1 MADERDDDIS
11 RRYRELGAEQPP
23 PELDRAI
30 LSAAR
35 EAVERPRVPLVPPGG
50 RQRWYYSL
58 AAAAV
63 AIFAVAITVHFEREQ
78 PDLEST
84 APPAAPPPI
93 SQPSERKD
101 EALPVQK
108 PKLRAERPPVFAPE
122 PGARAPAEQRAP
134 SVPAAPPSAEEAPAN
149 AAAADAVTS
158 GAPASS
164 AETRAAEQNAAS
176 QYQRA
181 PAPAANRAL
190 ARAAAETPQQW
201 LERIAELRA
210 QGRQQ
215 DADRELAE
223 FKRRYPDYQIPA
235 AMRAKVERP

>member
-78 PDLEST
+78 PDGES
-84 APPAAPPPI
+84 AAPASAPLHEREGDSAAAKRKAEPPAP
-93 SQPSERKD
+93 
-101 EALPVQK
+101 
-108 PKLRAERPPVFAPE
+108 
-122 PGARAPAEQRAP
+122 ARADRRPRAAPAT
-134 SVPAAPPSAEEAPAN
+134 PAAPPSAEEAPAN